1 MYNDTTEINALPLT
15 RVHLQVV
22 VAAAAVVAVV
32 AGVLAVAAAVAVVA
46 GRSPRAVDPQ
56 VNGTIGY
63 QKYLT
68 FNQPKNHQSLEK
80 KIQIIQEYLPTH

>member
-1 MYNDTTEINALPLT
+1 MYNDTTEIHALPLT

-22 VAAAAVVAVV
+22 VAAAVVAVV
-32 AGVLAVAAAVAVVA
+32 AGVLAVAAAAAVVA

-56 VNGTIGY
+56 VNGTTGY

-68 FNQPKNHQSLEK
+68 FDQPKNHQSLEK
-80 KIQIIQEYLPTH
+80 KIQIIEECLPTH